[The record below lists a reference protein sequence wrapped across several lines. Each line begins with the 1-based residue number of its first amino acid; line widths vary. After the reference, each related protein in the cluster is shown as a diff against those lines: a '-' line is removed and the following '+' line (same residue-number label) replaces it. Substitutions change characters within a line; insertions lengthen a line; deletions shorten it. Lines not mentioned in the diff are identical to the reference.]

1 MGTRGSGEI
10 ADFQR
15 TIAMRDLRAN
25 NGSKRGKNMRKG
37 LYLRAKWILIERI
50 FGANDCSFS
59 ALRYVYIAK
68 IAH

>member
-1 MGTRGSGEI
+1 
-10 ADFQR
+10 
-15 TIAMRDLRAN
+15 MRDLRAN